1 MRRDPE
7 RAERR
12 LRASVLA
19 GVAALALAGCADE
32 PAGTGGDFT
41 FALPGD
47 PGGLDPHHSA
57 TYAPVMM
64 LGFAYEGMVAR
75 GPDLEPRPGLAE
87 SWTQTSDSITY
98 RLRDGLT
105 CADGTPLTI
114 RDVAENFAYIAD
126 PANGSSLLGAGVPVG
141 AKVEVDAPGRAVTIR
156 AAKPNSFLLDMTG
169 GVPMVCRRGLQ
180 DRERLRNHTEG
191 TGPFRLT
198 EARANDVYVFERRQG
213 RTWGIEPTSAA
224 APRRVV
230 VRIVPNASTAANL
243 LLAGEITAA
252 GVTGFD
258 RLRLE
263 RAGFKAVRSRSP
275 AVQMWFNQA
284 EARATHEEAVRR
296 AMILGVDVGQL
307 AKVAGGGHWVLPPRR
322 LAGAEPMACATDTAT
337 PATPRRDARA
347 AAALLD
353 RAGWRLG
360 ADGIRTKQGRRLRL
374 QLVYDRELTDASMIA
389 AAVELAVLQWR
400 EIGIEVEARSLAG
413 PMIGEVLFGT
423 SDYDISWVPVI
434 VSLPNRLMMFTSGP
448 KPPKGLNFPNLD
460 MPEAV
465 ALAATAN
472 TKAGPASCPDW
483 DALEGLYLKS
493 SAALPILDSD
503 NPIYTRDATFRRG
516 GLPIVADSVR
526 LTPADA
532 KTPTGRAGP

>member
-1 MRRDPE
+1 MRRYPE
-7 RAERR
+7 RSRHR
-12 LRASVLA
+12 TRTSVLA
-19 GVAALALAGCADE
+19 GVAAIAPAGCAAE
-32 PAGTGGDFT
+32 PTSRGGDFT

-64 LGFAYEGMVAR
+64 LGFAYEGMVTR
-75 GPDLEPRPGLAE
+75 GPDLTPRPGLAE
-87 SWTQTSDSITY
+87 SWTQTSNSITY
-98 RLRDGLT
+98 RLRQGLT
-105 CADGTPLTI
+105 CADGAPLTLQ
-114 RDVAENFAYIAD
+114 DVAANFAYIAD

-141 AKVEVDAPGRAVTIR
+141 AKVETDPTARTVTIR
-156 AAKPNSFLLDMTG
+156 SAKPNSFLLDMTG
-169 GVPMVCRRGLQ
+169 GVPIVCRRGLE
-180 DRERLRNHTEG
+180 DRDRLRGQTEG

-224 APRRVV
+224 TPKRIV

-284 EARATHEEAVRR
+284 TARATHEETVRR
-296 AMILGVDVGQL
+296 AMILAVDVGQL
-307 AKVAGGGHWVLPPRR
+307 ARVAGGGRWVLPPRR
-322 LAGAEPMACATDTAT
+322 LAGAEPMACTADTAT
-337 PATPRRDARA
+337 PATPKRDPRA

-353 RAGWRLG
+353 RAGWRPG
-360 ADGIRTKQGRRLRL
+360 PDGVRMKQGRRLTL
-374 QLVYDRELTDASMIA
+374 QLVYDRELTDAAMIA

-400 EIGIEVEARSLAG
+400 EIGVEVEARSLAG

-460 MPEAV
+460 MPEAD
-465 ALAATAN
+465 ALAAKAN
-472 TKAGPASCPDW
+472 TQAGAASCPSW
-483 DALEGLYLKS
+483 DALEGLYLRS

-503 NPIYTRDATFRRG
+503 NPIYTRDASFRRS

-532 KTPTGRAGP
+532 EAPAGQGKP